1 MSTSAVLVVA
11 EDVVIGALL
20 ASMAELAGYT
30 PIFPKQTERA
40 LEAITRLRPPLV
52 LLDCAHNEACED
64 EAYARAAEVGSK
76 VILFSAMHTRHEAEQ
91 IAAKRGVPAF
101 VLPIRFH
108 ELAEQLERV
117 RPAPQAVRPPRP
129 PLPDT

>member
-30 PIFPKQTERA
+30 PVFPKHAERA

-52 LLDCAHNEACED
+52 LLDCAHNEACEE
-64 EAYARAAEVGSK
+64 EAYARAAEVGST
-76 VILFSAMHTRHEAEQ
+76 VILFSAMHTRHEAEA
-91 IAAKRGVPAF
+91 IAAVRGVASF
-101 VLPIRFH
+101 ALPIRFH
-108 ELAEQLERV
+108 ELAAKLASV
-117 RPAPQAVRPPRP
+117 RETRQ
-129 PLPDT
+129 